1 MVVTHQHPGN
11 SPLTTDACDLL
22 SLIPA
27 EVPEVNR
34 VPHIR
39 AKMMEVMD
47 NATGEV
53 WLSLDEVTPAQAK
66 ALEIGPGMVK
76 YGPAVSSMDVAW
88 FDRSPGAGVDG
99 PLAEREIGGLR
110 FRLVAKPGK
119 FTPLPG
125 GSGVETM
132 VDKYHSVVFSAG
144 RELEFLIDPDGSAF
158 VEQVDAIADSKPFK
172 CPPGFSLRRLTLRKP
187 WVFKAPR
194 PAKAYFFFPS
204 LRSFQG
210 PVTKMPG

>member
-1 MVVTHQHPGN
+1 M
-11 SPLTTDACDLL
+11 TTDACDLL

-27 EVPEVNR
+27 EVPAVNR
-34 VPHIR
+34 VPHLR
-39 AKMMEVMD
+39 ARMMEVMD

-76 YGPAVSSMDVAW
+76 YGPAVSSMDLAW
-88 FDRSPGAGVDG
+88 FDRSPGASADG
-99 PLAEREIGGLR
+99 PLTERVIGGLR

-119 FTPLPG
+119 FAPLPG
-125 GSGVETM
+125 GPGVEAM
-132 VDKYHSVVFSAG
+132 VDKHHCVVFSAG
-144 RELEFLIDPDGSAF
+144 RELEFLISPEGYAF
-158 VEQVDAIADSKPFK
+158 VEQVDALADSKPFE

-187 WVFKAPR
+187 WVFRAPR

-210 PVTKMPG
+210 PVTEMPG

>member
-1 MVVTHQHPGN
+1 M
-11 SPLTTDACDLL
+11 TTDACDLL

-34 VPHIR
+34 VPYLR

-47 NATGEV
+47 HATGEV
-53 WLSLDEVTPAQAK
+53 WMSLDEVTPAQAK
-66 ALEIGPGMVK
+66 ALEIGSRMVK
-76 YGPAVSSMDVAW
+76 YGPAVSSMDLAW
-88 FDRSPGAGVDG
+88 FDRSPGAGADG

-125 GSGVETM
+125 GSGVEAM
-132 VDKYHSVVFSAG
+132 VDKHHCVVFAAG
-144 RELEFLIDPDGSAF
+144 RDLEFLINPEGSAF
-158 VEQVDAIADSKPFK
+158 VEQVDALADSKPIEL
-172 CPPGFSLRRLTLRKP
+172 PPGFSLRRLTLTKP
-187 WVFKAPR
+187 WVLRAPR

-204 LRSFQG
+204 YRSFQG
-210 PVTKMPG
+210 PIIDMPG

>member
-1 MVVTHQHPGN
+1 M
-11 SPLTTDACDLL
+11 TTEAFDLL

-39 AKMMEVMD
+39 ARMMEVMD
-47 NATGEV
+47 HASGEV

-76 YGPAVSSMDVAW
+76 YGPAVSSMDLAW
-88 FDRSPGAGVDG
+88 FDRSPGAGADG
-99 PLAEREIGGLR
+99 PLMERMIGGLR

-119 FTPLPG
+119 FAPLPG
-125 GSGVETM
+125 GSGVEAM
-132 VDKYHSVVFSAG
+132 VDKHHCVVFSAG
-144 RELEFLIDPDGSAF
+144 RALEFLISPDGSAF
-158 VEQVDAIADSKPFK
+158 VEQVDALPDSKPIEL
-172 CPPGFSLRRLTLRKP
+172 PPGFSLRRLTLSKP
-187 WVFKAPR
+187 WIFRAPR

-210 PVTKMPG
+210 PVTAMP

>member
-1 MVVTHQHPGN
+1 M
-11 SPLTTDACDLL
+11 STDARDLL

-66 ALEIGPGMVK
+66 ALEMGPGMVK
-76 YGPAVSSMDVAW
+76 YGPAVSSMDLAW
-88 FDRSPGAGVDG
+88 FERSPGAGVDG
-99 PLAEREIGGLR
+99 PLAERVIGGLR

-119 FTPLPG
+119 FAPLAG

-132 VDKYHSVVFSAG
+132 VDKHHCVVFSAG
-144 RELEFLIDPDGSAF
+144 RTLELLIDSEGAAF
-158 VEQVDAIADSKPFK
+158 VEQVDALADSKPFE
-172 CPPGFSLRRLTLRKP
+172 CPPGFSLRRLTLSKP
-187 WVFKAPR
+187 WVFKAPH
-194 PAKAYFFFPS
+194 PTKAYFFFPS

-210 PVTKMPG
+210 PVTEMPA

>member
-1 MVVTHQHPGN
+1 
-11 SPLTTDACDLL
+11 
-22 SLIPA
+22 
-27 EVPEVNR
+27 
-34 VPHIR
+34 
-39 AKMMEVMD
+39 MMEVMD

-76 YGPAVSSMDVAW
+76 YGPAVSSMDLAW
-88 FDRSPGAGVDG
+88 FDRSPGAGADG
-99 PLAEREIGGLR
+99 PLTERVIGGLR

-119 FTPLPG
+119 FAPLPE
-125 GSGVETM
+125 GSGVETI
-132 VDKYHSVVFSAG
+132 VDKHHCVVFSAG
-144 RELEFLIDPDGSAF
+144 RELEFLISPEGYAF
-158 VEQVDAIADSKPFK
+158 VEQVDALADSKPFE
-172 CPPGFSLRRLTLRKP
+172 CPAGFSLRRLTLSKP

-210 PVTKMPG
+210 PVTEMPT

>member
-1 MVVTHQHPGN
+1 M
-11 SPLTTDACDLL
+11 TTDACDLL

-34 VPHIR
+34 VPHLR

-47 NATGEV
+47 HATGEV
-53 WLSLDEVTPAQAK
+53 WMSLDEVTPAQAK
-66 ALEIGPGMVK
+66 ALEIGPRMVK
-76 YGPAVSSMDVAW
+76 YGPAVSSMDLAW
-88 FDRSPGAGVDG
+88 FDRSPGAGADG

-125 GSGVETM
+125 GSGVEAM
-132 VDKYHSVVFSAG
+132 VDKHHCVVFAAG
-144 RELEFLIDPDGSAF
+144 RDLEFLINPEGSIF
-158 VEQVDAIADSKPFK
+158 VEQVDALADSKPIEL
-172 CPPGFSLRRLTLRKP
+172 PPGFSLRRLTLSKP
-187 WVFKAPR
+187 WVLRAPR

-204 LRSFQG
+204 YRSFQG
-210 PVTKMPG
+210 PIIDMPG

>member
-1 MVVTHQHPGN
+1 M
-11 SPLTTDACDLL
+11 TTDTCDLL

-34 VPHIR
+34 VPHLR

-53 WLSLDEVTPAQAK
+53 WMSLDEVTPAQAK
-66 ALEIGPGMVK
+66 ALEIGPRMVK
-76 YGPAVSSMDVAW
+76 YGPAVSSMDLAW
-88 FDRSPGAGVDG
+88 FDRSPGASTDG

-125 GSGVETM
+125 GSGVEAM
-132 VDKYHSVVFSAG
+132 VDKHHCVVFAAG
-144 RELEFLIDPDGSAF
+144 RDLEFLINPQGFAF
-158 VEQVDAIADSKPFK
+158 VEQVDALADSKPIEL
-172 CPPGFSLRRLTLRKP
+172 PPGFSLRRLTLSKP
-187 WVFKAPR
+187 WVLRAPR

-204 LRSFQG
+204 FRSFQG
-210 PVTKMPG
+210 PIIDMPG

>member
-1 MVVTHQHPGN
+1 
-11 SPLTTDACDLL
+11 
-22 SLIPA
+22 
-27 EVPEVNR
+27 
-34 VPHIR
+34 
-39 AKMMEVMD
+39 MMEVMD

-66 ALEIGPGMVK
+66 ALEISPGMVK
-76 YGPAVSSMDVAW
+76 YGPAVSSMDLAW
-88 FDRSPGAGVDG
+88 FDRSPGADADG
-99 PLAEREIGGLR
+99 PLTERVIDGLR

-132 VDKYHSVVFSAG
+132 VDKHHCVIFSAG
-144 RELEFLIDPDGSAF
+144 RELEFLFDQDGAAF
-158 VEQVDAIADSKPFK
+158 IEQVDALADSKPFE
-172 CPPGFSLRRLTLRKP
+172 CPPGFRLRRLTLGKP
-187 WVFKAPR
+187 WVFRAPR

>member
-1 MVVTHQHPGN
+1 M
-11 SPLTTDACDLL
+11 TTDAFDLL
-22 SLIPA
+22 SLIPV

-39 AKMMEVMD
+39 ARMMEVMD

-66 ALEIGPGMVK
+66 ALPISPGMVK
-76 YGPAVSSMDVAW
+76 YGPAVSSMDLAW
-88 FDRSPGAGVDG
+88 FDRSPGADVDG

-125 GSGVETM
+125 GSGVETT
-132 VDKYHSVVFSAG
+132 VDKHHCVVFSAG
-144 RELEFLIDPDGSAF
+144 RELEFLIDPDGAAF
-158 VEQVDAIADSKPFK
+158 VEQVDAIADSKPFE
-172 CPPGFSLRRLTLRKP
+172 CPPGFRLRRLTLGKP
-187 WVFKAPR
+187 WVFRAPR

-210 PVTKMPG
+210 PVTELPA